1 MIDARRILADLQK
14 QAEAT
19 FRELKVDERLA
30 DARVTV
36 DTVGERLRD
45 DPNARVLTAGAGGV
59 LLAGLLGSRGGRR
72 IVGDIARTGA
82 VAAIGALAYRAW
94 IERQGGFTK
103 VHEADE
109 LIEAQAAGFPIDP
122 ASDPEFAV
130 AVVRV
135 MAAAAHADG
144 TVSKAECDLLLNAA
158 KKSALDPEERDF
170 LASPTPETETFRL
183 AKAAAKSPN
192 HAAELYAAAVVMTAE
207 PSERE
212 SSFLARLADALGVEP
227 GQAGAIRRA
236 SLE

>member
-14 QAEAT
+14 QAET
-19 FRELKVDERLA
+19 TVRELKVDDRLA
-30 DARVTV
+30 DARGVA
-36 DTVGERLRD
+36 DKVGQRLKD
-45 DPNARVLTAGAGGV
+45 DPNARVLAAGAGGV

-72 IVGDIARTGA
+72 LVGDIAKTGA

-94 IERQGGFTK
+94 TERQGGATQ
-103 VHEADE
+103 VHDADE
-109 LIEAQAAGFPIDP
+109 LIAAQAAGFPIDP
-122 ASDPEFAV
+122 AADPDFAL

-135 MAAAAHADG
+135 MTAAAHADG
-144 TVSKAECDLLLNAA
+144 VISPAESALLFDAA
-158 KKSALDPEERDF
+158 EKSAISAEERDF
-170 LASPTPETETFRL
+170 FARPPSEEETFRV

-207 PSERE
+207 PNERE
-212 SSFLARLADALGVEP
+212 SAFLARLADALGVEP